1 MIGRGADATMATR
14 QSIGMCI
21 QQCENALSYAQD
33 QYQDGSRQEHYGDET
48 YVQSQATLQEA
59 MNDLEKLLSSSN
71 DQQREQLYRMRMQLQ
86 QMQYNMVRLDH

>member
-1 MIGRGADATMATR
+1 MATR

-21 QQCENALSYAQD
+21 QQCENALNYAQD
-33 QYQDGSRQEHYGDET
+33 QYQDGSRQEHYEDET

-59 MNDLEKLLSSSN
+59 MNDLEKLLGSAN

-86 QMQYNMVRLDH
+86 QMQYNMVRLNH